1 MKRKST
7 KYPQSYVEAYYVPQS
22 YFTDDN
28 PIDSAI
34 AKAKEQ
40 IRDSSEHFIND
51 DGDDCFAI
59 YEDDAIKI
67 ITDILNGLKGE

>member
-1 MKRKST
+1 MKRTFT
-7 KYPQSYVEAYYVPQS
+7 KYPTKVVASTADS
-22 YFTDDN
+22 KS
-28 PIDSAI
+28 IDSAI
-34 AKAKEQ
+34 SKAKAQ
-40 IRDSSEHFIND
+40 LRDNSEHFIND